1 MKGTKMDT
9 QELKPVDDM
18 TDRELLVE
26 LVSTVRALNAAAT
39 QLQNSGVMG
48 MLGNVLGGKRR

>member
-1 MKGTKMDT
+1 MDT